1 MRTELPAVKE
11 VHEAICHDEDAT
23 DRGSEHAEVLTALR
37 NHEPAAARQ
46 AMQQHF
52 RRLLGSMID
61 ITEELALEE
70 LRKKTTESRQR
81 YLDSVADSRSA

>member
-1 MRTELPAVKE
+1 
-11 VHEAICHDEDAT
+11 
-23 DRGSEHAEVLTALR
+23 
-37 NHEPAAARQ
+37 
-46 AMQQHF
+46 
-52 RRLLGSMID
+52 MID